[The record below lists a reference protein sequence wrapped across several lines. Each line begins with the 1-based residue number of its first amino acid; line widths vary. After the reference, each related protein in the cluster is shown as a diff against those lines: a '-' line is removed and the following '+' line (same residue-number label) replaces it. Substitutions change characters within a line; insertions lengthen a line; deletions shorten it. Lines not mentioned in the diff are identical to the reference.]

1 MTAVN
6 SINYY
11 RTNVYRSGRTDS
23 VVAMVARAIGA
34 SDNTSTAVLRRLF
47 ELKQTKTPTVV
58 EISGFE
64 NDYIRRKADVDRLF
78 AYLSDFSKQHR
89 LVKFTVMI
97 GNTRYVL

>member
-23 VVAMVARAIGA
+23 VVAMVARA
-34 SDNTSTAVLRRLF
+34 NTSSAVLRRLF

-97 GNTRYVL
+97 GNMRYVL